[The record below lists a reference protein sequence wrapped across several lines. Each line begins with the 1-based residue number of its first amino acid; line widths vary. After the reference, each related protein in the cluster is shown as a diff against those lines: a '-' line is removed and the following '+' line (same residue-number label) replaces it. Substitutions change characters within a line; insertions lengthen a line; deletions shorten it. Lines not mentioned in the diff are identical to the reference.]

1 MGWSDIVLTLQVVL
15 LFCPSLL
22 ALVVWLVL
30 ALKKT
35 VIPQRKPF
43 YFGMA
48 LHGLSVVLAV
58 GSVWFMSY
66 LAKDCTGCYS
76 GVQLIILVP
85 LLWLLFIVGAVLNV
99 LGFRTATAPRKPP
112 VRKH

>member
-1 MGWSDIVLTLQVVL
+1 MGWSDIILTMQVVL

-85 LLWLLFIVGAVLNV
+85 LLWLLFIIGAVLNFV
-99 LGFRTATAPRKPP
+99 GLRPPRAAHPP
-112 VRKH
+112 KVRKR

>member
-1 MGWSDIVLTLQVVL
+1 MGWSDMVLTLQVVL

-35 VIPQRKPF
+35 AIPQRKPF

-48 LHGLSVVLAV
+48 LHGLSVLLAV
-58 GSVWFMSY
+58 GSVELMTY

-76 GVQLIILVP
+76 GIQLIILVP

-99 LGFRTATAPRKPP
+99 VGLRTPRAGHTTKL
-112 VRKH
+112 RKR

>member
-1 MGWSDIVLTLQVVL
+1 MGWGDIVGTVQVLL

-35 VIPQRKPF
+35 TIPQRKPF
-43 YFGMA
+43 YIGMA

-58 GSVWFMSY
+58 GSVVLMQY

-76 GVQLIILVP
+76 GIQLIILVP

-99 LGFRTATAPRKPP
+99 VGLRTPRAAHPIK